1 MSWCL
6 FSLFVERRS
15 VCGVLVLRY
24 LLSVLYIV
32 AYWHSR
38 YWEWGTLSSEVR
50 SDVTKPVRIPPPDVP
65 NSHIFE
71 PGHIVG
77 CYRSRYEFQ
86 KPVDSMLGR
95 RDDGTVRQHRS
106 GDSGSECYSLFAPT
120 TNTHQNVPTSIIVF
134 PTYRNTFTR
143 SCGIPLYSIY

>member
-86 KPVDSMLGR
+86 KPVDSMLAR

-106 GDSGSECYSLFAPT
+106 GDQRQRVLFAIR
-120 TNTHQNVPTSIIVF
+120 TNNQHPSK
-134 PTYRNTFTR
+134 R
-143 SCGIPLYSIY
+143 SNINHSVSNIP